1 MITAEIF
8 PNMEK
13 EKFNLVQEE
22 QRLAG
27 RINPRRNTLRHIAI
41 KITKIK
47 YKGKMKNDIQRNSH
61 KVIS

>member
-1 MITAEIF
+1 MITAENF

-22 QRLAG
+22 QRLPG
-27 RINPRRNTLRHIAI
+27 RINPRWNTLRHIAI

-47 YKGKMKNDIQRNSH
+47 YKDKTLKTTRE
-61 KVIS
+61 K